1 MSLFE
6 LFKKLKLTT
15 GLFSRAAIAN
25 AFTVVETPFISENR
39 DDIVHATTAS
49 DSLLSTSNDATRSSN
64 KANTNT
70 LAKAID
76 HFLSNCGRN
85 LSSVHTLDFPHL
97 FSTYCNDNFH
107 SKNGMKSVRTTNRHC
122 KDQF

>member
-6 LFKKLKLTT
+6 VFKKQIFTT

-25 AFTVVETPFISENR
+25 ALTVVETPFISENR
-39 DDIVHATTAS
+39 DDTVHTTAAS

-70 LAKAID
+70 LTKAND

-85 LSSVHTLDFPHL
+85 
-97 FSTYCNDNFH
+97 
-107 SKNGMKSVRTTNRHC
+107 
-122 KDQF
+122 